1 MLNLPVYVGRQ
12 ASDGADVPAAPHNM
26 IDGASASQAWAPD
39 TATPASC
46 SFGKI
51 PTQVPAELANWRPG

>member
-12 ASDGADVPAAPHNM
+12 ASDGTDVPAEPHNM
-26 IDGASASQAWAPD
+26 TRWNAASQAWAPD

-51 PTQVPAELANWRPG
+51 PI